1 MCDRCSTPDP
11 RDAVFVAA
19 KAVRALYA
27 LLRDRHHALDGDA
40 ELPSLLE
47 FIDEKL
53 YPAAQALLD
62 YVPRDH
68 ALAQV

>member
-1 MCDRCSTPDP
+1 MCNHCSTPDP

-19 KAVRALYA
+19 KAIRALHV
-27 LLRDRHHALDGDA
+27 LLRDRNHVLDGDA

-53 YPAAQALLD
+53 YPAAEQLLD
-62 YVPRDH
+62 YVPRP
-68 ALAQV
+68 